1 MPKVVS
7 NSSTIIHLSKINRLD
22 LLQDFFQKILIP
34 EAVYRECVLEGK
46 DREEVTLIKNS
57 EWINVLEVKDKK
69 LVKLLRSTLDDGEGE
84 AIALSLEV
92 SADLILLDEYD
103 AREKARI
110 LGLQITG
117 LIGILLRAKL
127 EGKIKLLEEE
137 IERLQK
143 TGFYI
148 DDELIA
154 KVLKKSKEK

>member
-69 LVKLLRSTLDDGEGE
+69 LVKLLQSTLDDGEAE

-127 EGKIKLLEEE
+127 EGKIKILEEE
-137 IERLQK
+137 IERLKK

-148 DDELIA
+148 GDELIA

>member
-69 LVKLLRSTLDDGEGE
+69 LVKLLQSTLDDGEAE

-127 EGKIKLLEEE
+127 DGKIKILEEE
-137 IERLQK
+137 IERLKK

-148 DDELIA
+148 GDELIA